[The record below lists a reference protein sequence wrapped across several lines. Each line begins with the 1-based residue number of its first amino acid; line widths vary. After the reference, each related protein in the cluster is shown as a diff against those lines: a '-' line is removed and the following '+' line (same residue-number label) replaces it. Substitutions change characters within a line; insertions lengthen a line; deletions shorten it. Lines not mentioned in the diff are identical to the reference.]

1 MKTLAEYRAM
11 AREKLKGNWNSAAVF
26 MLVVFLIIV
35 VISGIFGS
43 MTMLLQKGSLEYD
56 LIYPVLDLVSSLL
69 MFPLIYGLFVS
80 FLNLGRGRSLHVEDL
95 PKYYNKRFWLTI
107 ILQTIYIYLWTL
119 LLIIPGIVKAYSY
132 ALTPYILADN
142 PELSNN
148 AAIEKSMAMMKGHK
162 MKLFLLDLSFIGWFL
177 LCIVTLCI
185 ATLWVAPYMY
195 QARAVFYETLKAES
209 DPTAL

>member
-1 MKTLAEYRAM
+1 M